1 MSRKKTLKNVNI
13 IYYASF
19 ANNISSLVES
29 NGGRKIFAE
38 TIGVKYETIRNWCN
52 GTRFPEGYQ
61 LLSIRDKYGISID
74 ALLTSSDPELIY
86 TPKVSESQAEYG
98 ACAESLDKWPDDI
111 KNACRQVKKILQS
124 DHPVIKP
131 ALLSNLAAFQYS
143 VDKEESQVRNKIEN
157 LISRVPYSV
166 CQSIFFMP
174 GKMIKIN
181 IHKLCKLHKFPVQA
195 SFAVYAHFSL
205 AIARFS
211 QGNRPREN
219 PHCRTK

>member
-98 ACAESLDKWPDDI
+98 ACADSLDKWPDDI

-143 VDKEESQVRNKIEN
+143 VDKEESQDAEIRKLNQRLKLLEE
-157 LISRVPYSV
+157 
-166 CQSIFFMP
+166 F
-174 GKMIKIN
+174 
-181 IHKLCKLHKFPVQA
+181 HKAKQRTGTDGAA
-195 SFAVYAHFSL
+195 SS
-205 AIARFS
+205 S
-211 QGNRPREN
+211 TGNEK
-219 PHCRTK
+219 T